1 MGPPMR
7 KCKNLS
13 GGHRRGRPVFRAT
26 ARVAPTALREPCLK
40 FGGRVRTPAPT
51 VDTEAAPSFRRG
63 RTLAGPQMYAARP
76 GGRALQP
83 STSCHLLGKSRRRGE
98 TAPAAILEQPGPS
111 GPVGIRTSH
120 SDFARRKFCTTLQ
133 VRVPVMG
140 VLGGRLPL
148 SRGDGRRPEGIGMG
162 GMEAGRLCRTCRL
175 RPPPRPCLKNVNMPK
190 RRAFFRHT
198 ALIFLAIHKVLPHQI
213 ALSGKKIPRR

>member
-76 GGRALQP
+76 GGRALQL
-83 STSCHLLGKSRRRGE
+83 STSRHLLGKSRRRGE

-133 VRVPVMG
+133 VRVPRNGGSRGPTPLVKG
-140 VLGGRLPL
+140 RWPKARGDRDGRHGGREALP
-148 SRGDGRRPEGIGMG
+148 
-162 GMEAGRLCRTCRL
+162 
-175 RPPPRPCLKNVNMPK
+175 N
-190 RRAFFRHT
+190 
-198 ALIFLAIHKVLPHQI
+198 LPI
-213 ALSGKKIPRR
+213 VPTP